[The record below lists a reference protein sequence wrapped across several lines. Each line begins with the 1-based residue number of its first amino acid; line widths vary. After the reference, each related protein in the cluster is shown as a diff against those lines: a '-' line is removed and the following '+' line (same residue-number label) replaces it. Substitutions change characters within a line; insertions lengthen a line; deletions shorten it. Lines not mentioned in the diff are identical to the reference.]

1 MRRAVDEQVLQR
13 HLSCG
18 HACCAFDQP
27 ALIIKRPVTE
37 TKSYGTQELPE
48 LLRYGPPKL
57 FSLRLLSLSLIKG
70 TETGQWRRGQAKYI

>member
-27 ALIIKRPVTE
+27 ALIIKRPVTG

-57 FSLRLLSLSLIKG
+57 FSLRLLLTTPGLMAISLVEG
-70 TETGQWRRGQAKYI
+70 TETGQ